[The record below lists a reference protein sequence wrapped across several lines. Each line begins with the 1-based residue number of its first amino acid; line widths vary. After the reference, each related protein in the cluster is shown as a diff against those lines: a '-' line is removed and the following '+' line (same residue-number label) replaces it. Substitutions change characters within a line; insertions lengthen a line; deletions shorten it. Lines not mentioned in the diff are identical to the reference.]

1 MPVMF
6 SCRNALICAI
16 HARTSR
22 YDSRACVRNQ
32 CVTRAMAGRTENATS
47 ASRQSIQS
55 RTTMMPASVNT
66 SRPTAITPDANR
78 SFRVST
84 SVVTRVI
91 SRPTGLRS

>member
-6 SCRNALICAI
+6 SCRNALIRATR
-16 HARTSR
+16 ARTCR

-32 CVTRAMAGRTENATS
+32 FVTRAIAGRTEKATS
-47 ASRQSIQS
+47 ARRQSIQS
-55 RTTMMPASVNT
+55 STTMMPASVNT

-78 SFRVST
+78 SLRAST
-84 SVVTRVI
+84 SVVTLVI